1 MSSEPDQL
9 AAVFFVPR
17 DGPDQPL
24 SALLRAAGAREYGPT
39 LPSGPQRMPCRWAG
53 LPAYGYLVVR
63 PAYQMLLI
71 RFWQSDFLARL
82 PADGDPLPLTV
93 DPTLPLAETFRAAC
107 EALAPVAAFIVT
119 HLDQADPAWLL
130 GREPAV
136 AAGDADSL
144 LAAQVGLL
152 YLSGAL
158 QRRLSRVPEPD
169 RYDTL
174 PVTAGLLVFA
184 GSGDPYARWF

>member
-17 DGPDQPL
+17 NGSDQPL
-24 SALLRAAGAREYGPT
+24 PLLLRAAGASA
-39 LPSGPQRMPCRWAG
+39 SGPALPHGAQRMPCRWAG
-53 LPAYGYLVVR
+53 LPAHGYLVMR
-63 PAYQMLLI
+63 PAYQALLI
-71 RFWQSDFLARL
+71 RFGQADFLTLL
-82 PADGDPLPLTV
+82 PADADPLPLPA
-93 DPTLPLAETFRAAC
+93 DPTLPLAATFRAAC
-107 EALAPVAAFIVT
+107 ETLAPTAAFIVT
-119 HLDQADPAWLL
+119 HLDQADPEWLL
-130 GREPAV
+130 AREPAV
-136 AAGDADSL
+136 VAGDADSL

-152 YLSGAL
+152 YLSATL
-158 QRRLSRVPEPD
+158 QRRLSREPAPD